1 MDDILRQLGELVL
14 GSVPTMVL
22 FILLVGAYGVLVRR
36 PLDRV
41 LAERRARTL
50 GAVEQA
56 RDAMAKAETETSGY
70 EEKLRHAKLEIFK
83 AREEKLK
90 RWNEERESALAEV
103 RGAAQLRIQG
113 ARQEIEQS
121 ASEARTTIE
130 GASGELSSLIL
141 NAVLPG
147 SAVRTEVTQ

>member
-1 MDDILRQLGELVL
+1 MDVILHQLGELVL

-22 FILLVGAYGVLVRR
+22 FILLVAVYGVLVRR

-56 RDAMAKAETETSGY
+56 RGAMATAEAETSAY
-70 EEKLRHAKLEIFK
+70 EEKLRNAKLEIFQT
-83 AREEKLK
+83 REQKLK
-90 RWNEERESALAEV
+90 RWNEEREAALAEV
-103 RGAAQLRIQG
+103 RASAQQRIQS

-121 ASEARTTIE
+121 AADARTKIE
-130 GASGELSSLIL
+130 SASGELSSLIL

-147 SAVRTEVTQ
+147 EPVVAEVAQ